1 MNKVKIGPVGLIE
14 ELPGYETQDY
24 SSPHGNGECTN
35 CIFNYLLNCD
45 PFACT
50 PSLRTDGRSVIF
62 VYKGQQQ

>member
-1 MNKVKIGPVGLIE
+1 MNKVKICPAGIIE
-14 ELPGYETQDY
+14 ELPGYETRDY
-24 SSPHGNGECTN
+24 DTSEGSVGCKGCVFN
-35 CIFNYLLNCD
+35 CLLNCD